1 MQQLLELGLSGRT
14 GRFDVSAPNA
24 KCQRTPP
31 VGGAR
36 AGRVCGGC
44 HDAICASKRHR
55 IGPWFGAVDVAHP
68 LSASLGSE
76 QPKEA
81 EPLRRMLIAVVAMFL
96 QQTCGSVGRV
106 LPAVLAPL
114 IILEL
119 HADASWIGVY
129 FALTAVAAL
138 IGQLGS
144 GGFII
149 RHGAIRMSQIALLST
164 GAGMAVAIIGGG
176 AGFVLS
182 ALVGNGI
189 AAVATPASS
198 QLLGRWAVRRYAPF
212 AFSITQTAIPAGILL
227 GGSLGPVLAQ
237 SVGWRG
243 TMLASAGMCWVF
255 ALLLQPLHG
264 RLDTD
269 PLPTHAIQ
277 LSDFRTTITSVLAVR
292 ELRALSFACFAF
304 NGLQAVF
311 TAYFVTYLTALG
323 YDLVAAGSLF
333 SVVIAIA
340 IPCRILWGWV
350 GGFYVAPRLVMAGL
364 AFGMAISAVA
374 TGAFTMTWTAVAIGA
389 VTGVLSATA
398 MSWHGILLSESA
410 RLAPFGRAGAVTGG
424 VLSFGQ
430 MGAFLLPATF
440 SLLLRVTGGYAVG
453 WSVCAIPAVLVG
465 LNLLRVRGDPNV
477 AQRRRP

>member
-1 MQQLLELGLSGRT
+1 
-14 GRFDVSAPNA
+14 
-24 KCQRTPP
+24 
-31 VGGAR
+31 
-36 AGRVCGGC
+36 
-44 HDAICASKRHR
+44 
-55 IGPWFGAVDVAHP
+55 
-68 LSASLGSE
+68 
-76 QPKEA
+76 
-81 EPLRRMLIAVVAMFL
+81 MLIAVVAMFL

-114 IILEL
+114 ILLEL
-119 HADASWIGVY
+119 NADPAWVGVY
-129 FALTAVAAL
+129 FALTAIAAL

-149 RHGAIRMSQIALLST
+149 RHGAIRMSQVALLST
-164 GAGMAVAIIGGG
+164 GGGMAVAILGGA

-198 QLLGRWAVRRYAPF
+198 QMLGRWAVRRYAPF

-237 SVGWRG
+237 ALGWRG
-243 TMLASAGMCWVF
+243 TMLVSAAMCWTF
-255 ALLLQPLHG
+255 ALLLQPLRG
-264 RLDTD
+264 KLDTD
-269 PLPTHAIQ
+269 PVPTHAIH
-277 LSDFRTTITSVLAVR
+277 LSDFVTTVTGVLAVR

-311 TAYFVTYLTALG
+311 IAYFVTYLVALG

-333 SVVIAIA
+333 SMVIAIA

-350 GGFYVAPRLVMAGL
+350 GSFYVAPRFMMAGL
-364 AFGMAISAVA
+364 AFGMAISAA
-374 TGAFTMTWTAVAIGA
+374 LTGAFSVTWTTLAIA
-389 VTGVLSATA
+389 LVTSALSATA

-440 SLLLRVTGGYAVG
+440 SLLLRLTGGYAAG
-453 WSVCAIPAVLVG
+453 WAACAIPAVLVG
-465 LNLLRVRGDPNV
+465 IDLLRKGDGKIPV
-477 AQRRRP
+477 VHP

>member
-1 MQQLLELGLSGRT
+1 
-14 GRFDVSAPNA
+14 
-24 KCQRTPP
+24 
-31 VGGAR
+31 
-36 AGRVCGGC
+36 
-44 HDAICASKRHR
+44 
-55 IGPWFGAVDVAHP
+55 
-68 LSASLGSE
+68 
-76 QPKEA
+76 
-81 EPLRRMLIAVVAMFL
+81 MLIAVVAMFL

-119 HADASWIGVY
+119 HADPSWVGVY
-129 FALTAVAAL
+129 FGLVAIAAL

-164 GAGMAVAIIGGG
+164 GGGMAIAVIGGA

-198 QLLGRWAVRRYAPF
+198 QLLGRWSVRRYAPF
-212 AFSITQTAIPAGILL
+212 AFSVTQTAIPAGILL
-227 GGSLGPVLAQ
+227 GGSLGPLLAGIL
-237 SVGWRG
+237 GWRG
-243 TMLASAGMCWVF
+243 TMLVSASMCWLF

-269 PLPTHAIQ
+269 PEPTHKIYW
-277 LSDFRTTITSVLAVR
+277 SDFRTTITGVLAVR

-311 TAYFVTYLTALG
+311 IAYFVTYLTALG
-323 YDLVAAGSLF
+323 YDLVAAGAMF
-333 SVVIAIA
+333 SAVIAIA
-340 IPCRILWGWV
+340 IPSRNLWGWI
-350 GGFYVAPRLVMAGL
+350 GGFFIAPRHVMAGL
-364 AFGMAISAVA
+364 AFGMAASVVLM
-374 TGAFTMTWTAVAIGA
+374 GAFTSAWPAIAIGV
-389 VTGVLSATA
+389 VTGTLSATA

-430 MGAFLLPATF
+430 MGAFLCPSVF
-440 SLLLRVTGGYAVG
+440 SLLLRVTGGYAAG
-453 WSVCAIPAVLVG
+453 WAVCAIPALLVG
-465 LNLLRVRGDPNV
+465 VDLLRQGGKLGTD
-477 AQRRRP
+477 RPLAAESRSRPPHP

>member
-1 MQQLLELGLSGRT
+1 M
-14 GRFDVSAPNA
+14 
-24 KCQRTPP
+24 
-31 VGGAR
+31 
-36 AGRVCGGC
+36 
-44 HDAICASKRHR
+44 
-55 IGPWFGAVDVAHP
+55 
-68 LSASLGSE
+68 
-76 QPKEA
+76 
-81 EPLRRMLIAVVAMFL
+81 IAVAAMFL

-114 IILEL
+114 IIVEL
-119 HADASWIGVY
+119 HADPSWVGIY
-129 FALTAVAAL
+129 FGLVAIAAL

-149 RHGAIRMSQIALLST
+149 RYGAIRMSQFALLSV
-164 GAGMAVAIIGGG
+164 GGGMAIAVIGGA

-227 GGSLGPVLAQ
+227 GGSLGPTLAQ
-237 SVGWRG
+237 SLGWRG
-243 TMLASAGMCWVF
+243 TMLVSAAACWCF

-269 PLPTHAIQ
+269 PSPNHPIH
-277 LSDFRTTITSVLAVR
+277 LSDFRTTITGVLAEP
-292 ELRALSFACFAF
+292 ELRVLSFACFAF

-311 TAYFVTYLTALG
+311 IAYLVTYLVALG
-323 YDLVAAGSLF
+323 YDLVAAGALF
-333 SVVIAIA
+333 SAVIALA

-350 GGFYVAPRLVMAGL
+350 GSFYIAPRVVMSWL
-364 AFGMAISAVA
+364 AFGMAASVAV
-374 TGAFTMTWTAVAIGA
+374 TGAFTPAWSALAIGV
-389 VTGVLSATA
+389 VTGALSATA

-410 RLAPFGRAGAVTGG
+410 RLAPPGRAGAVTGG

-430 MGAFLLPATF
+430 MGAFLCPSVF
-440 SLLLRVTGGYAVG
+440 SVLLRITGGYAAG
-453 WSVCAIPAVLVG
+453 WAVCAIPAVLVG
-465 LNLLRVRGDPNV
+465 IDLLR
-477 AQRRRP
+477 RREAGARPRR

>member
-1 MQQLLELGLSGRT
+1 M
-14 GRFDVSAPNA
+14 V
-24 KCQRTPP
+24 
-31 VGGAR
+31 
-36 AGRVCGGC
+36 
-44 HDAICASKRHR
+44 
-55 IGPWFGAVDVAHP
+55 
-68 LSASLGSE
+68 
-76 QPKEA
+76 
-81 EPLRRMLIAVVAMFL
+81 IAVVAMFL

-119 HADASWIGVY
+119 HADPSWVGVY
-129 FALTAVAAL
+129 FGLVAIAAL

-149 RHGAIRMSQIALLST
+149 RHGAIRMSQMALLST
-164 GAGMAVAIIGGG
+164 GGGMAVAVLGG
-176 AGFVLS
+176 ATGFVLS

-198 QLLGRWAVRRYAPF
+198 HLLGRWAVRRYAPF

-227 GGSLGPVLAQ
+227 GGSLGPLLAQ
-237 SVGWRG
+237 HIGWRG
-243 TMLASAGMCWVF
+243 TMLVSAGACWCFV
-255 ALLLQPLHG
+255 LLLQPLHG
-264 RLDTD
+264 RIDTEAT
-269 PLPTHAIQ
+269 PTHAIH

-323 YDLVAAGSLF
+323 YDLVAAGALF
-333 SVVIAIA
+333 SAVIAIA

-350 GGFYVAPRLVMAGL
+350 GSFYIAPRLVMSGL
-364 AFGMAISAVA
+364 AFGMAISVA
-374 TGAFTMTWTAVAIGA
+374 LTGAFTSAWPALAIGA
-389 VTGVLSATA
+389 VTGALSATA

-410 RLAPFGRAGAVTGG
+410 RLAPSGRAGTVTGG

-430 MGAFLLPATF
+430 MGAFLCPSVF
-440 SLLLRVTGGYAVG
+440 SSLLWLTGGYAVG
-453 WSVCAIPAVLVG
+453 WVVCAVPAVWVG
-465 LNLLRVRGDPNV
+465 ASLLRPGRGG
-477 AQRRRP
+477 AGS

>member
-1 MQQLLELGLSGRT
+1 MT
-14 GRFDVSAPNA
+14 
-24 KCQRTPP
+24 
-31 VGGAR
+31 
-36 AGRVCGGC
+36 
-44 HDAICASKRHR
+44 
-55 IGPWFGAVDVAHP
+55 
-68 LSASLGSE
+68 
-76 QPKEA
+76 
-81 EPLRRMLIAVVAMFL
+81 RMLIAILAMFL

-119 HADASWIGVY
+119 HADPSWVGVY
-129 FALTAVAAL
+129 FGLTAVAAL

-149 RHGAIRMSQIALLST
+149 RYGAIRMSQAALLST
-164 GAGMAVAIIGGG
+164 GGGMAVAIIGGA

-212 AFSITQTAIPAGILL
+212 AFSIAQTAIPAGILL
-227 GGSLGPVLAQ
+227 GGSLGPLLAHAL
-237 SVGWRG
+237 GWRG
-243 TMLASAGMCWVF
+243 TMLVSAGACWAF
-255 ALLLQPLHG
+255 AALLQILHG

-269 PLPTHAIQ
+269 PVPTHAIR
-277 LSDFRTTITSVLAVR
+277 LSDFRTTMTGVLAVR
-292 ELRALSFACFAF
+292 SLRALSFACFAF

-311 TAYFVTYLTALG
+311 VAYFVTYLVSLG

-333 SVVIAIA
+333 SIVIAIA

-350 GGFYVAPRLVMAGL
+350 GSFYVAPRLVMAGL
-364 AFGMAISAVA
+364 AFGMAASAVLM
-374 TGAFTMTWTAVAIGA
+374 GAFTPAWHSIGIGV

-410 RLAPFGRAGAVTGG
+410 RLAPVGRAGLITGG

-430 MGAFLLPATF
+430 MGAFLCPTAF
-440 SLLLRVTGGYAVG
+440 ALLLRLTGGYAAG
-453 WSVCAIPAVLVG
+453 WAVCAIPAVLVG
-465 LNLLRVRGDPNV
+465 VDMLRGMRSQDDER
-477 AQRRRP
+477 AD

>member
-1 MQQLLELGLSGRT
+1 
-14 GRFDVSAPNA
+14 
-24 KCQRTPP
+24 
-31 VGGAR
+31 
-36 AGRVCGGC
+36 
-44 HDAICASKRHR
+44 
-55 IGPWFGAVDVAHP
+55 
-68 LSASLGSE
+68 
-76 QPKEA
+76 
-81 EPLRRMLIAVVAMFL
+81 MLIAVVAMFL

-114 IILEL
+114 ILQEL
-119 HADASWIGVY
+119 NADPAWVGVY
-129 FALTAVAAL
+129 FALTAIAAL

-149 RHGAIRMSQIALLST
+149 RHGAIRMSQVALVSA
-164 GAGMAVAIIGGG
+164 GGGMAVAIIGGA

-198 QLLGRWAVRRYAPF
+198 QMLGRWAIRRYAPF

-237 SVGWRG
+237 SLGWRG
-243 TMLASAGMCWVF
+243 TMLVSAVTCWVF
-255 ALLLQPLHG
+255 ALLLQPLRG

-269 PLPTHAIQ
+269 PAPNHPIH
-277 LSDFRTTITSVLAVR
+277 LSDFVTTVTGVLAVR

-311 TAYFVTYLTALG
+311 IAYFVTYLVALG
-323 YDLVAAGSLF
+323 YDIVAAGSLF
-333 SVVIAIA
+333 SMVIAIA

-350 GGFYVAPRLVMAGL
+350 GSFHVAPRLMMAGL
-364 AFGMAISAVA
+364 AFGMAISAVL
-374 TGAFTMTWTAVAIGA
+374 TGRFTATWTTLGIGA
-389 VTGVLSATA
+389 VTGMLSATA

-440 SLLLRVTGGYAVG
+440 SLLLRLTGGYAAG
-453 WSVCAIPAVLVG
+453 WAVCAVPAVLVG
-465 LNLLRVRGDPNV
+465 VDLLRRMK
-477 AQRRRP
+477 

>member
-1 MQQLLELGLSGRT
+1 MTAANIDAASPLGWNR
-14 GRFDVSAPNA
+14 SA
-24 KCQRTPP
+24 Q
-31 VGGAR
+31 
-36 AGRVCGGC
+36 
-44 HDAICASKRHR
+44 
-55 IGPWFGAVDVAHP
+55 
-68 LSASLGSE
+68 
-76 QPKEA
+76 KEA
-81 EPLRRMLIAVVAMFL
+81 RTLTRMLIAVVAMFL

-119 HADASWIGVY
+119 HADPSWVGVY
-129 FALTAVAAL
+129 FGLTAIAAL

-164 GAGMAVAIIGGG
+164 GGGMAVAIIGGA

-227 GGSLGPVLAQ
+227 GGWLGPALAQ
-237 SVGWRG
+237 SLGWRG
-243 TMLASAGMCWVF
+243 TMLVSAGVCWFF

-269 PLPTHAIQ
+269 AVPTHAIH
-277 LSDFRTTITSVLAVR
+277 LSDFRTTITGVLAVR

-311 TAYFVTYLTALG
+311 IAYFVTYLTALG
-323 YDLVAAGSLF
+323 YDLVAAGALF
-333 SVVIAIA
+333 STVIAIA

-350 GGFYVAPRLVMAGL
+350 GSFYVAPRFVMSWL
-364 AFGMAISAVA
+364 AFGMAASVVLTGRIHRGVARSRDRRWSAA
-374 TGAFTMTWTAVAIGA
+374 CSAPPRCPGTAFCCRSPPASRP
-389 VTGVLSATA
+389 SAGRVRSPA
-398 MSWHGILLSESA
+398 ACCRSA
-410 RLAPFGRAGAVTGG
+410 RWARSCVRRYFPCC
-424 VLSFGQ
+424 
-430 MGAFLLPATF
+430 
-440 SLLLRVTGGYAVG
+440 
-453 WSVCAIPAVLVG
+453 CA
-465 LNLLRVRGDPNV
+465 
-477 AQRRRP
+477 

>member
-1 MQQLLELGLSGRT
+1 
-14 GRFDVSAPNA
+14 
-24 KCQRTPP
+24 
-31 VGGAR
+31 
-36 AGRVCGGC
+36 
-44 HDAICASKRHR
+44 
-55 IGPWFGAVDVAHP
+55 
-68 LSASLGSE
+68 
-76 QPKEA
+76 
-81 EPLRRMLIAVVAMFL
+81 MLIAVGAMFL

-119 HADASWIGVY
+119 HADPSWVGVY

-164 GAGMAVAIIGGG
+164 GGGMAIAIIGGA

-182 ALVGNGI
+182 ALVGNCI

-212 AFSITQTAIPAGILL
+212 AFSVTQTAIPAGILL
-227 GGSLGPVLAQ
+227 GGWLGPALAQ
-237 SVGWRG
+237 SLGWRG
-243 TMLASAGMCWVF
+243 TMLASAGTCWFF

-269 PLPTHAIQ
+269 PLPTHAIH

-311 TAYFVTYLTALG
+311 IAYFVTYLTVLG
-323 YDLVAAGSLF
+323 YDLVAAGALF
-333 SVVIAIA
+333 STVIAIA

-350 GGFYVAPRLVMAGL
+350 GSFYVAPRFVMSWL
-364 AFGMAISAVA
+364 AFGMAASVVL
-374 TGAFTMTWTAVAIGA
+374 TGAFTETWPALAIGV
-389 VTGVLSATA
+389 VTGALSATA

-410 RLAPFGRAGAVTGG
+410 RLAPFGRAGTVTGG

-430 MGAFLLPATF
+430 MGAFLCPSVF
-440 SLLLRVTGGYAVG
+440 SLLLRVTGSYASG
-453 WSVCAIPAVLVG
+453 WAVCAIPAVLVG
-465 LNLLRVRGDPNV
+465 MDLLRFHKRGP
-477 AQRRRP
+477 RRLT

>member
-1 MQQLLELGLSGRT
+1 M
-14 GRFDVSAPNA
+14 V
-24 KCQRTPP
+24 
-31 VGGAR
+31 
-36 AGRVCGGC
+36 
-44 HDAICASKRHR
+44 
-55 IGPWFGAVDVAHP
+55 
-68 LSASLGSE
+68 
-76 QPKEA
+76 
-81 EPLRRMLIAVVAMFL
+81 IAVVAMFL

-119 HADASWIGVY
+119 HADPSWVGVY
-129 FALTAVAAL
+129 FGLVAIAAL

-149 RHGAIRMSQIALLST
+149 RHGAIRMSQMALLST
-164 GAGMAVAIIGGG
+164 GGGMAVAVIGG
-176 AGFVLS
+176 ATGFVLS

-198 QLLGRWAVRRYAPF
+198 HLLGRWAVRRYAPF

-227 GGSLGPVLAQ
+227 GGSLGPLLAQ
-237 SVGWRG
+237 HIGWRG
-243 TMLASAGMCWVF
+243 TMLISAGACWCF

-264 RLDTD
+264 RIDTAAT
-269 PLPTHAIQ
+269 PTHAIH

-323 YDLVAAGSLF
+323 YDLVAAGALF
-333 SVVIAIA
+333 SAVIAIA

-350 GGFYVAPRLVMAGL
+350 GSFYVAPRLVMSGL
-364 AFGMAISAVA
+364 AFGMALSVA
-374 TGAFTMTWTAVAIGA
+374 LTGAFSAAWSALAIGA
-389 VTGVLSATA
+389 VTGALSATA

-410 RLAPFGRAGAVTGG
+410 RLAPAGRAGTITGG

-430 MGAFLLPATF
+430 MGAFLCPSGFA
-440 SLLLRVTGGYAVG
+440 LLLWLTGGYAAG
-453 WSVCAIPAVLVG
+453 WVVCAVPAVWVG
-465 LNLLRVRGDPNV
+465 ANLLRQGRGD
-477 AQRRRP
+477 AG

>member
-1 MQQLLELGLSGRT
+1 
-14 GRFDVSAPNA
+14 
-24 KCQRTPP
+24 
-31 VGGAR
+31 
-36 AGRVCGGC
+36 
-44 HDAICASKRHR
+44 
-55 IGPWFGAVDVAHP
+55 
-68 LSASLGSE
+68 
-76 QPKEA
+76 
-81 EPLRRMLIAVVAMFL
+81 MLIAVVAMFL

-114 IILEL
+114 IIVEL
-119 HADASWIGVY
+119 HADPSWVGVY
-129 FALTAVAAL
+129 FGLVAIAAL

-164 GAGMAVAIIGGG
+164 GGGMAVAIIGGA

-198 QLLGRWAVRRYAPF
+198 QLLGRWAIRRYAPF
-212 AFSITQTAIPAGILL
+212 AFSVTQTAIPAGILL
-227 GGSLGPVLAQ
+227 GGSLGPTLAQ

-243 TMLASAGMCWVF
+243 TMLISAGMCWLF

-269 PLPTHAIQ
+269 PTPTHAIHW
-277 LSDFRTTITSVLAVR
+277 SDFRTTITGVLAVP

-311 TAYFVTYLTALG
+311 IAYFVTYLTALG
-323 YDLVAAGSLF
+323 YDLVAAGALF
-333 SVVIAIA
+333 SAVIAIA

-350 GGFYVAPRLVMAGL
+350 GSFYVAPRFVMAAL
-364 AFGMAISAVA
+364 AFGMAASVVM
-374 TGAFTMTWTAVAIGA
+374 TGAFTSAWPAVAIGA

-398 MSWHGILLSESA
+398 MSWHGILLSEAA
-410 RLAPFGRAGAVTGG
+410 RLAPVGRAGAVTGG

-430 MGAFLLPATF
+430 MGAFLCPSVFA
-440 SLLLRVTGGYAVG
+440 LLLRLTGFYATG
-453 WSVCAIPAVLVG
+453 WAVCAIPAVLVG
-465 LNLLRVRGDPNV
+465 VNLLRQGKKLPGGMQSPN
-477 AQRRRP
+477 

>member
-1 MQQLLELGLSGRT
+1 M
-14 GRFDVSAPNA
+14 
-24 KCQRTPP
+24 
-31 VGGAR
+31 
-36 AGRVCGGC
+36 
-44 HDAICASKRHR
+44 
-55 IGPWFGAVDVAHP
+55 
-68 LSASLGSE
+68 
-76 QPKEA
+76 
-81 EPLRRMLIAVVAMFL
+81 IAVTAMFL

-114 IILEL
+114 IIVEL
-119 HADASWIGVY
+119 HADPSWVGIY
-129 FALTAVAAL
+129 FGLVAIAAL

-149 RHGAIRMSQIALLST
+149 RYGAIRMSQFALLSV
-164 GAGMAVAIIGGG
+164 GGGMAIAVIGGA

-227 GGSLGPVLAQ
+227 GGSLGPTLAQ
-237 SVGWRG
+237 SLGWRG
-243 TMLASAGMCWVF
+243 TMLVSAAACWCF

-269 PLPTHAIQ
+269 PSPNHPIH
-277 LSDFRTTITSVLAVR
+277 LSDFRTTITGVLAEP
-292 ELRALSFACFAF
+292 ELRVLSFACFAF

-311 TAYFVTYLTALG
+311 IAYLVTYLVALG
-323 YDLVAAGSLF
+323 YDLVAAGALF
-333 SVVIAIA
+333 SAVIALA

-350 GGFYVAPRLVMAGL
+350 GSFYIAPRVVMSWL
-364 AFGMAISAVA
+364 AFGMAASVAV
-374 TGAFTMTWTAVAIGA
+374 TGAFTPAWSALAIGV
-389 VTGVLSATA
+389 VTGALSATA

-410 RLAPFGRAGAVTGG
+410 RLAPPGRAGAVTGG

-430 MGAFLLPATF
+430 MGAFLCPSVF
-440 SLLLRVTGGYAVG
+440 SLLLRITGGYAIG
-453 WSVCAIPAVLVG
+453 WAVCAIPAVLVG
-465 LNLLRVRGDPNV
+465 IDLLR
-477 AQRRRP
+477 RREAGARPRR

>member
-1 MQQLLELGLSGRT
+1 
-14 GRFDVSAPNA
+14 
-24 KCQRTPP
+24 
-31 VGGAR
+31 
-36 AGRVCGGC
+36 
-44 HDAICASKRHR
+44 
-55 IGPWFGAVDVAHP
+55 
-68 LSASLGSE
+68 
-76 QPKEA
+76 
-81 EPLRRMLIAVVAMFL
+81 MLIAVVAMFL

-119 HADASWIGVY
+119 NADPAWVGVY

-138 IGQLGS
+138 IGQMGS

-149 RHGAIRMSQIALLST
+149 RHGAIRMSQVALLST
-164 GAGMAVAIIGGG
+164 GGGMAVAIIGGA

-198 QLLGRWAVRRYAPF
+198 QMLGRWAVRRYAPF

-237 SVGWRG
+237 SLGWRG
-243 TMLASAGMCWVF
+243 TMLLSAGLCWVV
-255 ALLLQPLHG
+255 ALLLQPLRG
-264 RLDTD
+264 KLDTD
-269 PLPTHAIQ
+269 PVPTHVLR
-277 LSDFRTTITSVLAVR
+277 LSDFRTTVTGVLSVP

-333 SVVIAIA
+333 SAVIAIA

-350 GGFYVAPRLVMAGL
+350 GSFYVAPRFVMAGP
-364 AFGMAISAVA
+364 AFGMAISAVLM
-374 TGAFTMTWTAVAIGA
+374 GAFTATWATLAIGA
-389 VTGVLSATA
+389 VTGILSATA
-398 MSWHGILLSESA
+398 MSWHGILLSEAA

-430 MGAFLLPATF
+430 MGAFLLPSMF
-440 SLLLRVTGGYAVG
+440 SLLLGLTGGYAAG
-453 WSVCAIPAVLVG
+453 WAVSAIPAVLVG
-465 LNLLRVRGDPNV
+465 ISLLRP
-477 AQRRRP
+477 RRERKTTANP